1 MPSLDCLT
9 VPHSLREE
17 RRSPIATTREHGAF
31 GQEPGPG
38 RTLSFATATRLKD
51 GEVLVVGGYDDHIAV
66 AADAWLLRP

>member
-1 MPSLDCLT
+1 MPSLDCPT
-9 VPHSLREE
+9 AARSLREE
-17 RRSPIATTREHGAF
+17 RRSPIVTTREHGAS
-31 GQEPGPG
+31 GQEAGTG